1 MKVYGDKMFT
11 FEFSNEDDRKAVL
24 DIGSFH
30 VASQLF
36 VVRPWKLFVE
46 AETEELKTIPIWV
59 LFKKLPIE
67 LWDRK
72 GFSQVGSA
80 IGRPLFADKPTE
92 DRSRTSYARLCIEV
106 DLKCKYPNHV
116 DVVVDQKKVIRVAVE
131 YNWRPTKCME
141 CEVFGHNDAKC
152 PKKQKVQAEKKA
164 AIWLLKKEEEANLKE
179 GEKVIEEKQTKV
191 AIVEEKNEELGKKD
205 ISPTEK
211 NEGAWQSPKSRHTC
225 YHDTLEKGTQVVVVA
240 GGNEG
245 EKSTTLSLDTVRTNQ
260 DTRGKGQFAPK
271 VTHGRGT
278 TSQTSSGSSK
288 LQVGASTHTL
298 NSKKVTR

>member
-1 MKVYGDKMFT
+1 MGNLVHVQSDQFAHIQDKYAKLVVGCFVGRRPTYSYVKEVVAHTWKLKNTFTMKVYGDKMFT

-106 DLKCKYPNHV
+106 DLKCKYPNH
-116 DVVVDQKKVIRVAVE
+116 
-131 YNWRPTKCME
+131 
-141 CEVFGHNDAKC
+141 
-152 PKKQKVQAEKKA
+152 
-164 AIWLLKKEEEANLKE
+164 
-179 GEKVIEEKQTKV
+179 
-191 AIVEEKNEELGKKD
+191 
-205 ISPTEK
+205 
-211 NEGAWQSPKSRHTC
+211 
-225 YHDTLEKGTQVVVVA
+225 
-240 GGNEG
+240 
-245 EKSTTLSLDTVRTNQ
+245 
-260 DTRGKGQFAPK
+260 
-271 VTHGRGT
+271 
-278 TSQTSSGSSK
+278 
-288 LQVGASTHTL
+288 
-298 NSKKVTR
+298 